1 MVESLFNKFVG
12 IKAFLS
18 SVLDE
23 FSIGFFFFSD
33 KKKKANEFL
42 ELLSL

>member
-23 FSIGFFFFSD
+23 FSIGIFFFSD
-33 KKKKANEFL
+33 KKKANEFL